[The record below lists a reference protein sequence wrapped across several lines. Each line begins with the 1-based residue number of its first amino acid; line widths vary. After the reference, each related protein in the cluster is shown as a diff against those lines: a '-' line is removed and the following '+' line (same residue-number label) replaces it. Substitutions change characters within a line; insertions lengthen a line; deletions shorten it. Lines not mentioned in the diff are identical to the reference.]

1 MKMEFWRVMRRAD
14 GDGADAGGG
23 AAADADTVL
32 AGVDANGGGDGGNQS
47 GGTADDGT
55 GAAKDPA
62 SVLDGVKDAEKKPGE
77 GDDAAKKDGDQQK
90 AEVTDEDY
98 AKALA
103 PVKDVYAGEFVAEEM
118 AAMVPAFK
126 EAGLTPEQ
134 ASKLASVYAARVE
147 QQAKAEQ
154 AAYADEVKALTE
166 RVAKEIPKEDLVLAR
181 RAIDKICA
189 GDPVLYQTILNGVLG
204 SHPEFIKLAAM
215 AGRNMTGDS
224 IPGATGGGGMP
235 DTRSDAEILFGG
247 GDK

>member
-1 MKMEFWRVMRRAD
+1 MRTEFWRVMRRAD

-23 AAADADTVL
+23 TAAEPATVL
-32 AGVDANGGGDGGNQS
+32 DGVKTDGGNDGGNQS
-47 GGTADDGT
+47 GDAVDGGT
-55 GAAKDPA
+55 GEKKDSA
-62 SVLDGVKDAEKKPGE
+62 SVLDGVEGEAKPGE
-77 GDDAAKKDGDQQK
+77 GDGAAKKEGDQQ

-103 PVKDVYAGEFVAEEM
+103 PVKKVYAGEFVAEEL

-224 IPGATGGGGMP
+224 IPGATGGGGVP
-235 DTRSDAEILFGG
+235 DTRSEAEILYGVN
-247 GDK
+247 K